1 MLENEKRGRT
11 VSIVQDIMPLIWWS
25 ISAMTIILI
34 ISLLMSILLYR
45 RMKRFESSYVTL
57 QTFMSGQQLDTLLQT
72 YIQSV
77 AEQEQKIDK
86 CDKRLILVEQK
97 SRLAVDRG
105 ELVRFRAFENMG
117 SDLSFAFALL
127 NQEGTGI
134 VLSSIHSREE
144 SRVYAK
150 PVNEGQSKYLLTD
163 EEKEVIT
170 KAMQGQKV

>member
-1 MLENEKRGRT
+1 MEEKRGKI
-11 VSIVQDIMPLIWWS
+11 VSILLDIMPLIWWA
-25 ISAMTIILI
+25 ISAMTIVLV
-34 ISLLMSILLYR
+34 ISLLMTISLFR

-72 YIQSV
+72 CIQRVS
-77 AEQEQKIDK
+77 EQEKK
-86 CDKRLILVEQK
+86 HEKGDKRLIQVEQK
-97 SRLAVDRG
+97 LRSAVDRA
-105 ELVRFRAFENMG
+105 ELLRFKAFENMG

-134 VLSSIHSREE
+134 VLSSIHNREE

-150 PVNEGQSKYLLTD
+150 PVTGGLSTYSLTN